1 MTTSI
6 PDGRVAVLGHP
17 PSASQV
23 GRWQKEGGSGGQR
36 AMVMLLQYEQRGVLL
51 PVSRSVALATWPALW
66 ISTTNRSVFFTGEFC
81 STGSSVFSDSGHAA
95 VGVTGL
101 VLQGFPTKT
110 SRVVFPALRREA
122 GGCWRLLF
130 QSCPCAMAPAVT
142 SCSPRLLASP
152 QLLAAGCMMA
162 HSPRATFG
170 VHNLQLSHVWIPLAY
185 VLCGSR

>member
-1 MTTSI
+1 MAGLQFWGTPLQPPRWVDDKGKVVVEDRGQWLCFSSTS
-6 PDGRVAVLGHP
+6 
-17 PSASQV
+17 
-23 GRWQKEGGSGGQR
+23 
-36 AMVMLLQYEQRGVLL
+36 RGVLL
-51 PVSRSVALATWPALW
+51 PVSSSVALAMWPALW

-81 STGSSVFSDSGHAA
+81 STGSSVRSDSGHAA

-130 QSCPCAMAPAVT
+130 QSCPCAMAPAGT

-152 QLLAAGCMMA
+152 QLLAAGCSMA
-162 HSPRATFG
+162 RSPRVTFG
-170 VHNLQLSHVWIPLAY
+170 VHNLQLSHVRIPLAY
-185 VLCGSR
+185 VLWK